1 MYKNKQQN
9 QDRLGKQMIHSCGI
23 ELIEAAHIIHE
34 LHHCMGADQELDA
47 QNCIRRLREAREI
60 LQEMNP
66 CITLEQGVLSLLEG
80 KKHRRSSTRRELKY
94 YTMKILA
101 ENPELATR
109 EMRHISTRMCGEI
122 LEKTFPQKSSR
133 RKARTILH
141 GLFSYC
147 CRRGWIRQNP
157 VHPLQDTPPIEH
169 EIAPLT
175 LDEVA
180 CLLKASLLPQHRTCA
195 PAVGIML
202 WGGIR
207 PAEVARLSWSN
218 IHFRSRTITLYAV
231 QSKTGGSRCVSMHPP
246 LFHWL
251 RRFSSGQDADTPI
264 CPRDWI
270 KRWGA
275 LHRACGML
283 PWVPDVL
290 RHTFAS
296 YHAAHFRCLDT
307 LQYEMGHRST
317 QMLRF
322 RYIAASRVSRQSA
335 AAFWSTKYWEKRLS

>member
-1 MYKNKQQN
+1 MNKNTQQN
-9 QDRLGKQMIHSCGI
+9 QDRLGKQMIRSCGI

-34 LHHCMGADQELDA
+34 LHQCMGANQELDA
-47 QNCIRRLREAREI
+47 QNCIKRLREAREV

-66 CITLEQGVLSLLEG
+66 CITLEQGVILFLEG
-80 KKHRRSSTRRELKY
+80 KKHRRASTRRELKY
-94 YTMKILA
+94 YTTKIIA
-101 ENPELATR
+101 ENPELAAR
-109 EMRHISTRMCGEI
+109 EMRHISTSMCREI
-122 LEKTFPQKSSR
+122 LEKSFSSKSSR
-133 RKARTILH
+133 FKARTILH

-157 VHPLQDTPPIEH
+157 VLPLQETPPIEH
-169 EIAPLT
+169 EISPLT
-175 LDEVA
+175 LDQIA
-180 CLLKASLLPQHRTCA
+180 CLLNATLLPQHRACA

-207 PAEVARLSWSN
+207 PAEVARLSWSS
-218 IHFRSRTITLYAV
+218 IHFHSRTITLYAA
-231 QSKTGGSRCVSMHPP
+231 QSKTGGSRCVSIHSP

-251 RRFSSGQDADTPI
+251 RRFSSGKEADTPI
-264 CPRDWI
+264 CPKNWI
-270 KRWGA
+270 RRWGA
-275 LHRACGML
+275 LHRACGMF

-296 YHAAHFRCLDT
+296 YHVAHFRCLDS

-322 RYIAASRVSRQSA
+322 RYIASSRISRRSA
-335 AAFWSTKYWEKRLS
+335 AAFWSAKYWEQRLS